1 MLRRPG
7 PVSAKAAPPADHLVN
22 ILLPR
27 AEAGAGPAPYPLP
40 DSLGLGAAG
49 GTEVVVAGDV
59 PARKVTGRRGAS
71 DFDGAPATR
80 RDFRQLQSSVPL
92 RTESPRL
99 ERATGEIPCNKV
111 IVVLNETWRNPES
124 GSLVFICV
132 IITMLCDDT
141 CTVLFRESK

>member
-80 RDFRQLQSSVPL
+80 RDFRQLQSSVFPQGPSL
-92 RTESPRL
+92 PDSSVPR
-99 ERATGEIPCNKV
+99 GKYHV
-111 IVVLNETWRNPES
+111 IK
-124 GSLVFICV
+124 SL
-132 IITMLCDDT
+132 
-141 CTVLFRESK
+141 